1 MADPGPV
8 LGVSLGS
15 RVLEEIGL
23 PHLPALALALLLAGT
38 ARAAPPPDP
47 PPPPGALDAPW
58 PAPDPKSWWDEP
70 RLKLPEAA
78 DPLAG
83 RKASKGAPVVN
94 VGIDLLLYR
103 LWGLPPLQTQVLR
116 GDEMI
121 LELWVRPS
129 TSIRQSVV
137 RVVVRRDGEAFVQAR
152 AGLACCTPEI
162 GRRVGF
168 DAPLE
173 AGQAARFL
181 KLETDPLWDAPR
193 DVRVVEAEGASDS
206 LCVNGVA
213 YDLILVT
220 PKRTRAVRRA
230 CDSAEIGQAADVLEA
245 VLGAAL
251 GHEPRFDVVFPG
263 GADFADSR
271 RAYRSLVDSG
281 GALKPAANARP
292 QPEPEDAGQDGPLTP

>member
-1 MADPGPV
+1 LKEA
-8 LGVSLGS
+8 
-15 RVLEEIGL
+15 GL
-23 PHLPALALALLLAGT
+23 ARLSALALALLVASS
-38 ARAAPPPDP
+38 ARAAPPAATP
-47 PPPPGALDAPW
+47 PPAPGALDAPW
-58 PAPDPKSWWDEP
+58 PTPDPKSWWDEP
-70 RLKLPEAA
+70 RLKVPEAA
-78 DPLAG
+78 DPLGG
-83 RKASKGAPVVN
+83 RKAPKGAAVVT
-94 VGIDLLLYR
+94 VGADLLLYR

-137 RVVVRRDGEAFVQAR
+137 RVVVRRDGAAFVQAR

-168 DAPLE
+168 DALLE

-181 KLETDPLWDAPR
+181 KLKADPLWDAPR
-193 DVRVVEAEGASDS
+193 DARVVEAEGTSDS

-220 PKRTRAVRRA
+220 PDRTRAVRRA

-263 GADFADSR
+263 GADFTASR

-281 GALKPAANARP
+281 GTLKPAANARP
-292 QPEPEDAGQDGPLTP
+292 QPEPPPAPGGADRDNPLTP